1 MFIFKN
7 IEILGMWES
16 NSVYVAIGD
25 NIKKYRLERGW
36 TQQDLANRCKS
47 TNREKIS
54 RMENSRSDYML
65 STLLDVCEA
74 LSVDLMSLID
84 GKGDR

>member
-1 MFIFKN
+1 MQEFNTIY
-7 IEILGMWES
+7 S
-16 NSVYVAIGD
+16 TIGD
-25 NIKKYRLERGW
+25 NIKKYRLEKGW

-74 LSVDLMSLID
+74 LGLELGSLVDKR
-84 GKGDR
+84 G